1 MIKTVQYHMKKL
13 NPFLELG
20 HINTLRVDRLTPH
33 GVFLMAEDEND
44 VLLPQAYVTDE
55 MIEDT
60 FVDVFLYTDSEDRLI
75 ATTLNP
81 HAKLDEFG
89 LFEVV
94 DTAPFGAFVDWGLPK
109 DLLVPKMLQKTPFQV
124 GEKRFLKVVYDE
136 RTHRLVGSEKLG
148 DFFQRRVKGLK
159 PAQEVEILIIAKTPL
174 GYKCIVESKYEGLI
188 YHNEIFENI
197 ELGEKKNA
205 FIKTIRKDGNIDLSL
220 RKMGSKNSDTSHE
233 KILSLLQQN
242 KGILPYN
249 YKSDA
254 ELIKDV
260 FSMSKKEF
268 KRSLTA
274 LQDADKIEVKES
286 GIYLK
291 G

>member
-1 MIKTVQYHMKKL
+1 MKTI

-20 HINTLRVDRLTPH
+20 LINTLRVDRLTPH
-33 GVFLMAEDEND
+33 GVFLMAEDGND
-44 VLLPQAYVTDE
+44 VLLPQAYVTDD

-60 FVDVFLYTDSEDRLI
+60 LLDVFLYTDSEDRLI
-75 ATTLNP
+75 ATTLTP

-94 DTAPFGAFVDWGLPK
+94 DTAPFGAFVDWGLSK
-109 DLLVPKMLQKTPFQV
+109 DLLVPNMLQKTPFKV
-124 GEKRFLKVVYDE
+124 GEKRFLKVIYDE
-136 RTHRLVGSEKLG
+136 KTHRLVGSEKLG
-148 DFFQRRVKGLK
+148 DFFQRRVEGLK
-159 PAQEVEILIIAKTPL
+159 PQQEVDILIISKTPL
-174 GYKCIVESKYEGLI
+174 GYKCIVEGKYEGLI

-197 ELGEKKNA
+197 TLGEKKKA

-220 RKMGSKNSDTSHE
+220 RKMGSKKNTDSHD
-233 KILSLLQQN
+233 KVLTLLKQN
-242 KGILPYN
+242 KGIMPYN

-274 LQDADKIEVKES
+274 LQDGGKIEVKDS